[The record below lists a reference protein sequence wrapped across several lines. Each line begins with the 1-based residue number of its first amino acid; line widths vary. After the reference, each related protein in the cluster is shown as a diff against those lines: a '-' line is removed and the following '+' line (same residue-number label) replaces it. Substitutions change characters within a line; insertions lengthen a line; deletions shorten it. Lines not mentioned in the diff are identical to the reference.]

1 MRTLEQRKQLQLQSQ
16 FEPSHRH
23 IRRIAIAIAVPEP
36 EPRRQRQRGG
46 TQHRRPAARD
56 GRGWIV
62 GARVWKD
69 IDIGVA
75 VRRVDPAHV
84 TVVPQRDGSGSG
96 SSGSQRAPRT
106 VMDIFANEPSSDEA
120 ALTSDAGM
128 QVDACPS
135 PPAENEDVQAAA
147 RESVLEDEGRGMRT
161 LLEDFRCRRR
171 SGGQAVQQD
180 T

>member
-1 MRTLEQRKQLQLQSQ
+1 
-16 FEPSHRH
+16 
-23 IRRIAIAIAVPEP
+23 
-36 EPRRQRQRGG
+36 
-46 TQHRRPAARD
+46 
-56 GRGWIV
+56 
-62 GARVWKD
+62 
-69 IDIGVA
+69 
-75 VRRVDPAHV
+75 
-84 TVVPQRDGSGSG
+84 
-96 SSGSQRAPRT
+96 
-106 VMDIFANEPSSDEA
+106 MDIFAEEPSDAA